1 MRSRAITVLA
11 LVCAAGVVAPL
22 AAQPARDTTT
32 ALRLRRTMR
41 ALEQLES
48 GIAARNDSGANARRT
63 EQRRLLDLARA
74 QLDTVVM
81 HGADGGAALARLMR
95 EFPGGALLREYD
107 AWRRLAD
114 GRPAEALARFDA
126 LLRASRRNPTL
137 LRGRARALDALRR
150 RDEAVLA
157 WERLLDAVP
166 SDEEAFGAL
175 WRHHEESRAL
185 PSLHP
190 IIGRLRLLWPADT
203 VLLGREVRLLQAMG
217 LHDSA
222 AAVVRRFTGGP
233 K

>member
-1 MRSRAITVLA
+1 MSRLLFLLMALA
-11 LVCAAGVVAPL
+11 TAAAPL
-22 AAQPARDTTT
+22 AAQPASDTTT
-32 ALRLRRTMR
+32 EQRLRRTLR
-41 ALEQLES
+41 ALERLES
-48 GIAARNDSGANARRT
+48 GIAARNDSAGNARRS
-63 EQRRLLDLARA
+63 EQRRLLELARA
-74 QLDTVVM
+74 QLDTVAL
-81 HGADGGAALARLMR
+81 HGADGGPALARLMR

-126 LLRASRRNPTL
+126 LLRASRRNPAL

-175 WRHHEESRAL
+175 WRHHEEARAL

-190 IIGRLRLLWPADT
+190 IVARLRLLWPADT

-222 AAVVRRFTGGP
+222 AAVVQRFTGGRT
-233 K
+233 